1 MTIQRFFAEH
11 WEKKPLLVKREER
24 KVGDGNRLTKDLFSF
39 ATFERLFSSNRPL
52 FYTKNLNVCRYE
64 DGEKKMLNPEGTLYL
79 RHQAISILL
88 TLARLV
94 QRCCSRS
101 GLAQGGA
108 QVLA

>member
-11 WEKKPLLVKREER
+11 WEKKPLLVKRKER

-64 DGEKKMLNPEGTLYL
+64 DGEKKMLNPEGSTLTHYL
-79 RHQAISILL
+79 RLPSSHPF
-88 TLARLV
+88 
-94 QRCCSRS
+94 C
-101 GLAQGGA
+101 
-108 QVLA
+108 

>member
-1 MTIQRFFAEH
+1 
-11 WEKKPLLVKREER
+11 EKKPLLVKRKER

-64 DGEKKMLNPEGTLYL
+64 DGEKKMLNPEGSTLTTL
-79 RHQAISILL
+79 PAIAIKPSILL
-88 TLARLV
+88 TLTRLV
-94 QRCCSRS
+94 QRCSRS
-101 GLAQGGA
+101 GFTQGGA

>member
-11 WEKKPLLVKREER
+11 WEKKPLLVKRKER
-24 KVGDGNRLTKDLFSF
+24 KVGDGNRLTKNLFSF

-64 DGEKKMLNPEGTLYL
+64 DGEKKMLNPEGTLIILYL
-79 RHQAISILL
+79 RHHAISILL

-94 QRCCSRS
+94 
-101 GLAQGGA
+101 
-108 QVLA
+108 